1 MKHLVFPTYELAP
14 VNPGG
19 AGVLIAGAIRALS
32 WAGYR
37 VTVLCDFPEPEVEEA
52 RRLLSG
58 ENLSPGT
65 VKVTSVARWLE
76 KPVYQTGLSLFESKS
91 NAFALAL
98 EALHRREPIDLIEFP
113 EYAGMA
119 LATLRCRLV
128 GSSLA
133 VVPVA
138 IRIHG
143 AMELIDQAE
152 AVQNADRDRLQMY
165 RMERAALQLADYVFA
180 PSRSIGEF
188 YRIAYG
194 LADKLLVSP
203 PPIQNLIWGLGRT
216 ERCADPNYFLFYGK
230 LQEVKGCDLF
240 LEAAVALLADHPER
254 NWRFT
259 LVGSDTPCFGHGQ
272 PMSKCLEP
280 LIPQRLAHAFEFVP
294 SIHRNDL
301 PRLCRNVQAAVVPSR
316 FESFCLAAH
325 ELRSVG
331 VPLVVS
337 AIPAF
342 ADYFSEQTGCLTFNG
357 TSNSLKTAMER
368 LTFEPGLAE
377 SLASRPGPLYPS
389 MIRAYEDVLYVGVEG
404 VQRWSPLERL
414 FRRQMVNAF
423 KA

>member
-1 MKHLVFPTYELAP
+1 
-14 VNPGG
+14 
-19 AGVLIAGAIRALS
+19 
-32 WAGYR
+32 
-37 VTVLCDFPEPEVEEA
+37 
-52 RRLLSG
+52 
-58 ENLSPGT
+58 
-65 VKVTSVARWLE
+65 
-76 KPVYQTGLSLFESKS
+76 
-91 NAFALAL
+91 
-98 EALHRREPIDLIEFP
+98 
-113 EYAGMA
+113 
-119 LATLRCRLV
+119 
-128 GSSLA
+128 
-133 VVPVA
+133 
-138 IRIHG
+138 
-143 AMELIDQAE
+143 
-152 AVQNADRDRLQMY
+152 
-165 RMERAALQLADYVFA
+165 
-180 PSRSIGEF
+180 
-188 YRIAYG
+188 
-194 LADKLLVSP
+194 
-203 PPIQNLIWGLGRT
+203 
-216 ERCADPNYFLFYGK
+216 
-230 LQEVKGCDLF
+230 
-240 LEAAVALLADHPER
+240 
-254 NWRFT
+254 
-259 LVGSDTPCFGHGQ
+259 
-272 PMSKCLEP
+272 